1 MKIRKRKVL
10 INSAKEKI
18 EHRRIKK
25 DNIVQNIKNR
35 LYKFNE
41 TDLC

>member
-1 MKIRKRKVL
+1 MKIKKRKVL
-10 INSAKEKI
+10 INSVKQKI
-18 EHRRIKK
+18 DRRIKK